1 MPNLRLGATEVTWN
15 PGFLLRSVKTLPVI
29 IGLQAREAEAFAA
42 EAAGN
47 ADEAVAKLK
56 EAVAIEDSIDDLS
69 QPPYPAIPA
78 NELCGNLLLE
88 LNLPKDASI
97 YFEKALMR
105 TPNRPRII
113 LGMARA
119 ALMLG
124 DNVTARKRYEEFL
137 FMWRNADSDRPE
149 LVTAKA
155 ALHSLQ

>member
-88 LNLPKDASI
+88 LI
-97 YFEKALMR
+97 GRR
-105 TPNRPRII
+105 TRRS
-113 LGMARA
+113 
-119 ALMLG
+119 
-124 DNVTARKRYEEFL
+124 TSRKR
-137 FMWRNADSDRPE
+137 
-149 LVTAKA
+149 
-155 ALHSLQ
+155 